1 MKRLVSLIL
10 FFILLPLFYSSSLA
24 DENLEKIGKY
34 KKIIKQ
40 INYNLP
46 AVVFVRNELYG
57 QVYTFKPV
65 LNKSALEKLKN
76 DVIGMYSVILP
87 KKFLLSEEFKKIL
100 YQYSIISIFNNPK
113 TYIYNTNEKVET
125 YVSMSS
131 FGSGIIINP
140 DGYILTTTNIIN
152 PKDEDVKNAI
162 VKDVLRKEFADEITN
177 DFEEFWKVSL
187 SEDEKLA
194 FQVIVAQ
201 YLYSS
206 SINLNL
212 KKQIKVRL
220 VNEDRMGYLVK
231 QSDNLSLIKVNE
243 AKLPSSILG
252 NQRIDGDS
260 EIFVLGF
267 GISGMIETKL
277 LLQLM
282 EIYSAKPTVH
292 FAGKFNECQ
301 NSLADGSP
309 IFNPQGELISII
321 KNKLPV
327 NSTEIL
333 SFLGNVKNYQ
343 DETNLIYKKAIDYY
357 FDGDYNRALTE
368 FENLKKNS
376 PFYNVDMFIK
386 NCYEK
391 L

>member
-260 EIFVLGF
+260 EIFVYLF
-267 GISGMIETKL
+267 
-277 LLQLM
+277 
-282 EIYSAKPTVH
+282 
-292 FAGKFNECQ
+292 
-301 NSLADGSP
+301 
-309 IFNPQGELISII
+309 
-321 KNKLPV
+321 
-327 NSTEIL
+327 
-333 SFLGNVKNYQ
+333 
-343 DETNLIYKKAIDYY
+343 
-357 FDGDYNRALTE
+357 
-368 FENLKKNS
+368 
-376 PFYNVDMFIK
+376 
-386 NCYEK
+386 
-391 L
+391 

>member
-1 MKRLVSLIL
+1 MKRLISLIL
-10 FFILLPLFYSSSLA
+10 FFILLPSFYSSSLA

-46 AVVFVRNELYG
+46 AVVFVRNEIYG

-87 KKFLLSEEFKKIL
+87 KRFFLSEEFKKIL

-162 VKDVLRKEFADEITN
+162 VKDILRKEFAHEVTN

-194 FQVIVAQ
+194 FQGIVAQ

-231 QSDNLSLIKVNE
+231 QSDNLSLIKVDE
-243 AKLPSSILG
+243 TKLPSSILG
-252 NQRIDGDS
+252 KQRIDGDS
-260 EIFVLGF
+260 EIFVYLF
-267 GISGMIETKL
+267 RNAKFSGK
-277 LLQLM
+277 
-282 EIYSAKPTVH
+282 
-292 FAGKFNECQ
+292 C
-301 NSLADGSP
+301 
-309 IFNPQGELISII
+309 
-321 KNKLPV
+321 
-327 NSTEIL
+327 
-333 SFLGNVKNYQ
+333 
-343 DETNLIYKKAIDYY
+343 
-357 FDGDYNRALTE
+357 
-368 FENLKKNS
+368 
-376 PFYNVDMFIK
+376 
-386 NCYEK
+386 EK
-391 L
+391 LSR

>member
-327 NSTEIL
+327 NSSEIL